1 MRSHIGTMLALAGML
16 AIPAAYAQDSH
27 RVIADIPFAFTVNN
41 QALPAGEYEVSD
53 GAAYGTVVIQSE
65 DREHSV
71 ITIANSAQATDQ
83 ALPGKLVFQRYGNR
97 YFLHEVFSPG
107 VSIGRELPRAKA
119 EREMAS
125 NHAGSNVEVAA
136 LSR

>member
-1 MRSHIGTMLALAGML
+1 MKSHIVMLLALAGML
-16 AIPAAYAQDSH
+16 AIPAVYAQDSH
-27 RVIADIPFAFTVNN
+27 RVIADIPFAFTVNH

-53 GAAYGTVVIQSE
+53 GAAYGTVVIQSK

-71 ITIANSAQATDQ
+71 ITVANSAIDNDRS
-83 ALPGKLVFQRYGNR
+83 LPGKLVFQRYGNR

-107 VSIGRELPRAKA
+107 VSIGREIPRAKA

-125 NHAGSNVEVAA
+125 NHAGSNVEVAV
-136 LSR
+136 LNR

>member
-1 MRSHIGTMLALAGML
+1 MRSHILKIFTLAATL

-27 RVIADIPFAFTVNN
+27 RVIADIPFAFTVNH

-53 GAAYGTVVIQSE
+53 GAAYGTVVIQSQ

-71 ITIANSAQATDQ
+71 ITIANSAEATDPG
-83 ALPGKLVFQRYGNR
+83 LDGKLVFQHYGNR
-97 YFLHEVFSPG
+97 YFLREVFSPG
-107 VSIGRELPRAKA
+107 VSIGRELPPTKG